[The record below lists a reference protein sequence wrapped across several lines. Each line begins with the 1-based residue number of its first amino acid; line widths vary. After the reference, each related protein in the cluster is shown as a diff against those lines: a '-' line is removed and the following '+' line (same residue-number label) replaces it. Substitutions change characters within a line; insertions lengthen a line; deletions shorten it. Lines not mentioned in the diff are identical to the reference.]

1 MKIHRKWIY
10 VSYLLIRLHTPQPP
24 SSTWYLVHSTCWL
37 SSKPDSPFFLFPHLL
52 LVLSYGNV
60 WSFFNNQIYFLGF
73 QVSWTNRNNV
83 FQHGRRS
90 EQLQIQQRPGRV
102 FGKHNPAPISRAS
115 KCRCPTPDN
124 QDQSSLSRHPSFL
137 ATSLLPSSFQIQI
150 AQTHLAS
157 TYNWSDEQ
165 SFVYFLEAEAQR
177 SAGGILTRI

>member
-83 FQHGRRS
+83 FQHRRRS

-102 FGKHNPAPISRAS
+102 FGKHNPTPISRAS

-137 ATSLLPSSFQIQI
+137 ATPSFRHPSRSKLLKHTLLLLIIGPMNSLSFI
-150 AQTHLAS
+150 
-157 TYNWSDEQ
+157 WKRK
-165 SFVYFLEAEAQR
+165 R
-177 SAGGILTRI
+177 SAVQEAS